1 MRKSSIR
8 AFGIA
13 LFLAGAS
20 FTFVD
25 FITSDADIE
34 AANINV
40 PKGTVL
46 IKKTELEAINAEAAE
61 AKEQLAKIQTDYSAL
76 KNNTV
81 SVNSSAKKT
90 VKSYT
95 LVIKK
100 GMGTSE
106 VSLALEKAG
115 IIKDAGDFELYVIKN
130 DKASSLQIGTYDLN
144 IKMTTAEIVK
154 KITRSK

>member
-13 LFLAGAS
+13 LFVAGAS
-20 FTFVD
+20 FTTAD
-25 FITSDADIE
+25 FLTQDDNTE
-34 AANINV
+34 AAKANLPKGSVIIKKNELETINV
-40 PKGTVL
+40 
-46 IKKTELEAINAEAAE
+46 EAAE
-61 AKEQLAKIQTDYSAL
+61 AKEQLAKIQTDYNAL

-81 SVNSSAKKT
+81 TTKTLAKKQ
-90 VKSYT
+90 VNSYT

-106 VSLALEKAG
+106 VSETLEKAG
-115 IIKDAGDFELYVIKN
+115 MIKDAGDFELYIIKN
-130 DKASSLQIGTYDLN
+130 DKASSLQIGSYDLTVN
-144 IKMTTAEIVK
+144 MTTAQIAK

>member
-13 LFLAGAS
+13 FFVAGAS
-20 FTFVD
+20 FAFAD
-25 FITSDADIE
+25 FITRDADTE

-40 PKGTVL
+40 PKGTIL
-46 IKKTELEAINAEAAE
+46 IKKEELKSINKEAAE

-81 SVNSSAKKT
+81 AVNASAKKSI
-90 VKSYT
+90 KSYT

-106 VSLALEKAG
+106 VSSALEKAG
-115 IIKDAGDFELYVIKN
+115 MIKDAGDFELYVIN
-130 DKASSLQIGTYDLN
+130 NNKASSLQIGSYDIN

-154 KITRSK
+154 KITRRK